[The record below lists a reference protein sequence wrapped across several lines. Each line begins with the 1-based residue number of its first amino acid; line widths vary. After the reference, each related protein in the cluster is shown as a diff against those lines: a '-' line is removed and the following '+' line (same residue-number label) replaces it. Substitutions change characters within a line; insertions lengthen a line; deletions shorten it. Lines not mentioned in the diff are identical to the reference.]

1 LFNVYYLGNPV
12 HGGYVTFNAHLLYNL
27 KRNVVLKVS
36 NKSEDNKVRPLGW
49 GKYYQNVS
57 PDFIANDN
65 NYVISALEKS
75 HYYFFDNI
83 KNKKIILI
91 THDTVE
97 LKKEAIKLIRSDKW
111 KVIAIRQ
118 KVSSFLREKYDIPSK
133 FIKHPF
139 HPPKFTNK
147 SARQGAVSISRV
159 HFHKHTEIIIEANK
173 LIKDDKDK
181 IRIYGQ
187 VDQIYSYRTLNKILP
202 KKHMPFHK
210 NYPFYVKP
218 LVKSFEFL
226 KKTLSHS
233 RFVVDMSMIKND
245 GGGTQYTFLEAI
257 HYGCALIL
265 HSKWILENKK
275 DNVFKPDYNCLVVDN
290 KKELAEL
297 IQNKKLDTTKITYN
311 ARKILKDHAKV
322 DWQKEIVKLQNKM

>member
-1 LFNVYYLGNPV
+1 MLFNVYYLGNPV

-27 KRNVVLKVS
+27 KRNFVLKVS
-36 NKSEDNKVRPLGW
+36 DKSGDKVRPLGW

-65 NYVISALEKS
+65 HYVISALEKS
-75 HYYFFDNI
+75 HYHLFDKI
-83 KNKKIILI
+83 KNKNIILI

-97 LKKEAIKLIRSDKW
+97 LEKEAIELIRSDKW

-118 KVSSFLREKYDIPSK
+118 QISSFLNEKYDIPSK
-133 FIKHPF
+133 FIIHPF
-139 HPPKFTNK
+139 HPPKFKNK
-147 SARQGAVSISRV
+147 SNRQGAASISRV
-159 HFHKHTEIIIEANK
+159 HFHKHTEIIIKANK
-173 LIKDDKDK
+173 LINEDKDK

-187 VDQIYSYRTLNKILP
+187 VDQIYSCHTLSKILP
-202 KKHMPFHK
+202 EKQRPFQK

-226 KKTLSHS
+226 RKILSHPK
-233 RFVVDMSMIKND
+233 FVVDMSIIKGD

-265 HSKWILENKK
+265 HSKWILENRK
-275 DNVFKPDYNCLVVDN
+275 DIIFKPDYNCLVVDN
-290 KKELAEL
+290 EKELAEL
-297 IQNKKLDTTKITYN
+297 VQNKKMDTTKITDN
-311 ARKILKDHAKV
+311 ARKILNAHAKV
-322 DWQKEIVKLQNKM
+322 DWQREIVKLQNNL

>member
-1 LFNVYYLGNPV
+1 LFNIYYLGNPV

-36 NKSEDNKVRPLGW
+36 DKSEDKVRSLGW

-57 PDFIANDN
+57 PDSIANDD

-75 HYYFFDNI
+75 HYHFFDKI
-83 KNKKIILI
+83 KNKNIILI

-97 LKKEAIKLIRSDKW
+97 LKKEAIELIRSDKW
-111 KVIAIRQ
+111 KVIAIRRQ
-118 KVSSFLREKYDIPSK
+118 ISNFLKQKYDIPSK

-139 HPPKFTNK
+139 HPPKFTNR
-147 SARQGAVSISRV
+147 SRRRGATSISRI
-159 HFHKHTEIIIEANK
+159 HFDKHTEIMIQANK

-181 IRIYGQ
+181 IQIYGQ
-187 VDQIYSYRTLNKILP
+187 VDQIYSYRTLNRILP
-202 KKHMPFHK
+202 EKQKPFHK
-210 NYPFYVKP
+210 NYPFYIKP

-226 KKTLSHS
+226 KKTLSHYK
-233 RFVVDMSMIKND
+233 FVIDMSMIKND

-275 DNVFKPDYNCLVVDN
+275 DNIFRPDYNCLVVDN
-290 KKELAEL
+290 AKELAEL
-297 IQNKKLDTTKITYN
+297 AQNKKLDTTKITDN

-322 DWQKEIVKLQNKM
+322 DWQKEIVELLYK

>member
-12 HGGYVTFNAHLLYNL
+12 HGGYVTFNAHLLSNL

-36 NKSEDNKVRPLGW
+36 NKSEDKVRSLGW

-75 HYYFFDNI
+75 HYHNFDKM
-83 KNKKIILI
+83 KNKEIILI

-97 LKKEAIKLIRSDKW
+97 LKKEAIESIQSDKW

-118 KVSSFLREKYDIPSK
+118 QISNFLKERYDIPSK
-133 FIKHPF
+133 FIIHPF
-139 HPPKFTNK
+139 HPPKFTNRSK
-147 SARQGAVSISRV
+147 RQGATSISRI
-159 HFHKHTEIIIEANK
+159 HSDKHTEIIIEANK
-173 LIKDDKDK
+173 LIKNDKDK
-181 IRIYGQ
+181 IKIYGQ

-202 KKHMPFHK
+202 KKQKPFQK

-218 LVKSFEFL
+218 LVKSFKFL
-226 KKTLSHS
+226 RKILSHPK
-233 RFVVDMSMIKND
+233 FVVDMSIIKGD

-257 HYGCALIL
+257 HYECALIL
-265 HSKWILENKK
+265 HSKWILENRR
-275 DNVFKPDYNCLVVDN
+275 DNIFRPDYNCLIVDN
-290 KKELAEL
+290 AKELAEL
-297 IQNKKLDTTKITYN
+297 VQSKKLETTKLTDN
-311 ARKILKDHAKV
+311 ARKILKDDAKV
-322 DWQKEIVKLQNKM
+322 DWQKEIVKLQNKL

>member
-1 LFNVYYLGNPV
+1 MFNVYYLGNPV

-36 NKSEDNKVRPLGW
+36 NKSEDKVRLLGW

-75 HYYFFDNI
+75 HYHFFDKI
-83 KNKKIILI
+83 KNKNIILI

-97 LKKEAIKLIRSDKW
+97 LEKEAIELIRSDKW

-118 KVSSFLREKYDIPSK
+118 QISSFLKEKYDIPSK
-133 FIKHPF
+133 FIIHPF
-139 HPPKFTNK
+139 HPPKFTDRSNK
-147 SARQGAVSISRV
+147 QGAASISRV

-173 LIKDDKDK
+173 LIDDDKDK

-187 VDQIYSYRTLNKILP
+187 VDQIYSYRNLNKILP
-202 KKHMPFHK
+202 KKQKPFQK

-218 LVKSFEFL
+218 LVKSFVFL
-226 KKTLSHS
+226 RKILSLPK
-233 RFVVDMSMIKND
+233 FVVDMSIIKGD

-265 HSKWILENKK
+265 HSKWILENRK
-275 DNVFKPDYNCLVVDN
+275 DNIFKPDYNCLVVDN
-290 KKELAEL
+290 EKELAEL
-297 IQNKKLDTTKITYN
+297 VQNKKIDTTKITDN
-311 ARKILKDHAKV
+311 ARKILKAHAKV
-322 DWQKEIVKLQNKM
+322 DWQKEIAKLQNKM